1 MRIPRMKRSR
11 SDDRVPTSGPIVV
24 TGSIEVPSQAEPL
37 AVTLSVDTFS
47 VTMRTK
53 DMELGSWLLAEVT
66 ITPITARRFA
76 FEAEGDRLVFTPDDP
91 AILASHTIV
100 TRGSSTTG
108 AEKKPRKPER
118 STKRPSPKARFAR
131 WELPRFPRKAP
142 SPRQD
147 QARSSSPQ
155 TARAPKV
162 EKEVPQTSRW
172 LRTVD
177 SARHRGIFDL
187 DRVPV
192 NEALRGQEHQHTFD
206 HGTAASSGLVS
217 HICTIC
223 GKVRIRGGRG

>member
-1 MRIPRMKRSR
+1 MRIRWAKRSR
-11 SDDRVPTSGPIVV
+11 SDDRQTTSGPIVV
-24 TGSIEVPSQAEPL
+24 TGSIEVPSQPEPL
-37 AVTLSVDTFS
+37 AVTLTVDTFS

-100 TRGSSTTG
+100 TRGSSATG
-108 AEKKPRKPER
+108 EKKPRRPAR
-118 STKRPSPKARFAR
+118 RTKLPSAKALSAR
-131 WELPRFPRKAP
+131 WERPRVPRRAS

-147 QARSSSPQ
+147 QARSPSTQ
-155 TARAPKV
+155 KERAPKV
-162 EKEVPQTSRW
+162 ENPAPQTSRW
-172 LRTVD
+172 LRTID
-177 SARHRGIFDL
+177 SARRRGIFDL

-192 NEALRGQEHQHTFD
+192 NETLRGQEHQHTFD